1 MITTYFLFAYATL
14 ALAFF
19 VHALHGLWVHDRMR
33 RRARLL
39 GLEEHIL
46 VTAVALLAS
55 AGWAL
60 LLPIA
65 AAGRTRLAY
74 ERSVRP
80 VLSRMVHWRGPRV
93 AQRAV

>member
-1 MITTYFLFAYATL
+1 MITTYFLFAYATF

-19 VHALHGLWVHDRMR
+19 VHAVHGLWTHDRAR
-33 RRARLL
+33 RRERLL
-39 GLEEHIL
+39 GLEQYIL
-46 VTAVALLAS
+46 MTAVALVAS
-55 AGWAL
+55 AGWAA

-74 ERSVRP
+74 ERNVRP
-80 VLSRMVHWRGPRV
+80 VLTRMVHWRGPRV